1 MLEDSLIERM
11 DAYRVLLLWQKEGTF
26 IKESGLSPFA
36 MELAL
41 GVCRRHLYLQY
52 FIKSLVKKKP
62 SLEVCTILEMGLF
75 QMFFMEVPDHAAVST
90 SVELSKAAN
99 LQEGSARLVNA
110 VLHAARR
117 SGLPQLPPQRVR
129 RVSVE
134 NSVPES
140 LVRRWF
146 DIYGA
151 DRAEALAKATLER
164 PSEWLRVNLQK
175 TTVESL
181 VTKLF
186 VTLEG
191 CNPDRVQEAL
201 ASESSKRS
209 DLMPQSAE
217 GATLYL
223 YDRYIQVPEGAKLK
237 PILESESFANGEF
250 SLQNP
255 AAYEVVKLLDIKP
268 GQKVWDA
275 CAAPGGKSAL
285 MAEMEPTLD
294 ILASDVSEFRV
305 EKMQD
310 LLDRLGLVNV
320 RLECMD
326 ALSPQWPVTL
336 EEQRSDRV
344 QETMDPIVSP
354 TASLQDDT
362 LSSLFDR
369 ILLDVPCS
377 NMGVIARRP
386 ESKYRIT
393 PESVKEL
400 AELQSRLLASASQA
414 LKVGGILVYATC
426 SPDPMETTQVVNRFV
441 KEHPDFE
448 KSGEPVYPGAE
459 DSRFDGF
466 FAQALR
472 RKG

>member
-1 MLEDSLIERM
+1 M

-52 FIKSLVKKKP
+52 SIKSLTKKKP

-90 SVELSKAAN
+90 SVELAKAAN
-99 LQEGSARLVNA
+99 LGEGSARLVNA

-117 SGLPQLPPQRVR
+117 SGPPALPPQRVR

-175 TTVESL
+175 TTVDALIKKLSL
-181 VTKLF
+181 
-186 VTLEG
+186 TLKSEIR
-191 CNPDRVQEAL
+191 NPN
-201 ASESSKRS
+201 SE
-209 DLMPQSAE
+209 LV
-217 GATLYL
+217 
-223 YDRYIQVPEGAKLK
+223 YDRYIQVPTDAKLK

-255 AAYEVVKLLDIKP
+255 AAYEVVKLLDLKP

-320 RLECMD
+320 HLECID

-336 EEQRSDRV
+336 EGCNPDRV
-344 QETMDPIVSP
+344 QEAL
-354 TASLQDDT
+354 ASESSKRSDLIPQST
-362 LSSLFDR
+362 EGATSSLFDR

-400 AELQSRLLASASQA
+400 VELQFKLLASASQA

-441 KEHPDFE
+441 KEHPEFE
-448 KSGEPVYPGAE
+448 KVGAPVYPGAE
-459 DSRFDGF
+459 DSRLDGF

>member
-1 MLEDSLIERM
+1 MIERM

-52 FIKSLVKKKP
+52 FIKSLTKKKP

-129 RVSVE
+129 RVAVE

-175 TTVESL
+175 TTVEALVKKLGLTGASL
-181 VTKLF
+181 
-186 VTLEG
+186 
-191 CNPDRVQEAL
+191 
-201 ASESSKRS
+201 
-209 DLMPQSAE
+209 
-217 GATLYL
+217 L
-223 YDRYIQVPEGAKLK
+223 YDRYIQVPTDAKLK

-255 AAYEVVKLLDIKP
+255 AAYEVVKLLDLKP

-285 MAEMEPTLD
+285 MAEMDPTLD

-320 RLECMD
+320 RLECID

-336 EEQRSDRV
+336 EEQCSDRAQEALASEPSKRSDLIP
-344 QETMDPIVSP
+344 QSTEGAT
-354 TASLQDDT
+354 
-362 LSSLFDR
+362 SSLFDR

-400 AELQSRLLASASQA
+400 AELQSRLLASVSQA
-414 LKVGGILVYATC
+414 LKVGGVLVYATC

-441 KEHPDFE
+441 KEHPEFE
-448 KSGEPVYPGAE
+448 KVGEPVYPGVE

>member
-1 MLEDSLIERM
+1 MIERM

-26 IKESGLSPFA
+26 IKESGLSPFS

-52 FIKSLVKKKP
+52 FIKSLTKKKP

-175 TTVESL
+175 TTVDALIKKLSL
-181 VTKLF
+181 TIKS
-186 VTLEG
+186 EIR
-191 CNPDRVQEAL
+191 NPN
-201 ASESSKRS
+201 SE
-209 DLMPQSAE
+209 LV
-217 GATLYL
+217 

-255 AAYEVVKLLDIKP
+255 AAYEVVKLLDLKP

-320 RLECMD
+320 HLECID
-326 ALSPQWPVTL
+326 ALLSP
-336 EEQRSDRV
+336 RSNSEFRIPNS
-344 QETMDPIVSP
+344 E
-354 TASLQDDT
+354 
-362 LSSLFDR
+362 FDR

-400 AELQSRLLASASQA
+400 AELQSRLLASVSQA

-448 KSGEPVYPGAE
+448 KSGEPVYPGVE